1 MNSKIDPIFWR
12 VHKWTSNVDWNSLFF
27 GGCKSELQFLIP
39 FWNSPLSFFFFGWIE
54 IYHGRK
60 KTKNRM
66 GIFFFFFFFKK
77 KRKRKKEASSLTTAQ
92 KGRRGGSYSQHQNFQ
107 GSITRFGGS
116 KKLNK
121 IHCLLLS
128 TTSAVKRPCTKM

>member
-39 FWNSPLSFFFFGWIE
+39 FWNSPLSFFFFLDELKYIIE
-54 IYHGRK
+54 ERK
-60 KTKNRM
+60 PRTEWE
-66 GIFFFFFFFKK
+66 FFFFFKK